1 MKRVKSILFI
11 GIAVMFL
18 LSSCTMEKRVYL
30 SGFHVEWKKS
40 KEHVN
45 HQEQIRN
52 NALIEAEQNQVATV
66 STLKNNDNAK
76 NNNSTVEDNEA
87 LSTNDYNAPIV
98 NNESATNID
107 NDNIVAAVD
116 NNITISQSLK
126 PTFYKT
132 GTSVNSE
139 KATNV
144 TQITSKQTNQKS
156 KAASTE
162 KSESKGKGKSWI
174 VALLLAFF
182 LGALGIHRFYLGY
195 TTIGIIQLLTAGGLV
210 IWALIDFIR
219 ILIKDLKPKDGDY
232 TD

>member
-1 MKRVKSILFI
+1 
-11 GIAVMFL
+11 
-18 LSSCTMEKRVYL
+18 MEKRVYL
-30 SGFHVEWKKS
+30 SGFHVEWKKN
-40 KEHVN
+40 KQHLN
-45 HQEQIRN
+45 HQEQLRN
-52 NALIEAEQNQVATV
+52 DAIIETGQNQVATV
-66 STLKNNDNAK
+66 SKNGDHTI
-76 NNNSTVEDNEA
+76 NNISTVEDNDA
-87 LSTNDYNAPIV
+87 LLTNDYNAPIV
-98 NNESATNID
+98 NNKNATNID

-116 NNITISQSLK
+116 NKITISQSLK
-126 PTFYKT
+126 PAFHKM

-139 KATNV
+139 KVTKL
-144 TQITSKQTNQKS
+144 TQITSKQTNPKS

-182 LGALGIHRFYLGY
+182 LGGLGIHRFYLGY
-195 TTIGIIQLLTAGGLV
+195 TTIGIIQLLTAGGLG